1 MIGGTLVF
9 TGSLTAYITPAILGG
24 SKVLMLET
32 LLYQR
37 VSLAND
43 YVSASVIAFILIV
56 MSFHHQPAAQAAGDG
71 EEQAMTS
78 RLLGPIVLFLVLAFL
93 IGPFLIIIAASLS
106 AGETLAFPPQGLS
119 LRWVIK
125 VFQVES
131 FQASFAVSMFLA
143 IGGTLAALLLG
154 VPAAY
159 ALSRYGCLSPRRFAW
174 SVSVADRR
182 ARHHRRPG
190 DAALSSSFP
199 FRFGILPALF
209 FAHTALILPYA
220 VRVVSASLNNLR
232 ADIEEAAVLLGS
244 TACSATFFRVVM
256 PNIRGGILAAFILGF
271 VTSFNQVPV
280 SLFLSGP
287 GIRTLPID
295 MLAYMEIVFD
305 PSIAA
310 LASLLAFMSIGI
322 VFLAERFLGCRAM
335 SDDRYLILENLT
347 LAYGETVA
355 VKDLDLAVGKGEL
368 VALLGPSGC
377 GKTTTMRAIA
387 GLLKPARARSGS
399 TGGTS
404 PASPPTGAR
413 SGWCSSPMRCFPHLN
428 VFENVAFGLKLKG
441 LGAR

>member
-1 MIGGTLVF
+1 
-9 TGSLTAYITPAILGG
+9 
-24 SKVLMLET
+24 
-32 LLYQR
+32 
-37 VSLAND
+37 
-43 YVSASVIAFILIV
+43 
-56 MSFHHQPAAQAAGDG
+56 
-71 EEQAMTS
+71 MTS
-78 RLLGPIVLFLVLAFL
+78 RLLGPAVLFLVLAFL

-125 VFQVES
+125 VFTVES

-143 IGGTLAALLLG
+143 IGGTLAALVLG

-159 ALSRYGCLSPRRFAW
+159 GLSRYKVPFAE
-174 SVSVADRR
+174 SVRLAVSAPIVV
-182 ARHHRRPG
+182 PG
-190 DAALSSSFP
+190 IIVGLALLRYLVIP

-220 VRVVSASLNNLR
+220 VRVVSASLHNLR
-232 ADIEEAAVLLGS
+232 SDIEEAAVLLGS
-244 TACSATFFRVVM
+244 SRAGAFFRVVL

-322 VFLAERFLGCRAM
+322 VFLAERFLGL
-335 SDDRYLILENLT
+335 SRY
-347 LAYGETVA
+347 V
-355 VKDLDLAVGKGEL
+355 
-368 VALLGPSGC
+368 
-377 GKTTTMRAIA
+377 
-387 GLLKPARARSGS
+387 
-399 TGGTS
+399 
-404 PASPPTGAR
+404 
-413 SGWCSSPMRCFPHLN
+413 
-428 VFENVAFGLKLKG
+428 
-441 LGAR
+441 